1 METVKRCPVSKENG
15 HICVHLSTS
24 AQFSVLLQLWIRLT
38 LLRIVWMLKMHLT
51 GLNYDRDQMMREVFV
66 LRSRKLTYKASLCG
80 GGPARCA

>member
-1 METVKRCPVSKENG
+1 METVKWCPVSKENG
-15 HICVHLSTS
+15 HICVH
-24 AQFSVLLQLWIRLT
+24 FSVLLQLWIRLT